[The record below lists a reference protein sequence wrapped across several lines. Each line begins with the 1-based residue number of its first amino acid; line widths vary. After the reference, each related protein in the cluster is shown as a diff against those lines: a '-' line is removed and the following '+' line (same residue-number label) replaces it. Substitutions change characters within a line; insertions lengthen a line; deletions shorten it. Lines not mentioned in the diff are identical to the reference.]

1 MGANRGVMLLKIVMA
16 VAFALVLYVF
26 LAGTLRKFHMAPPA
40 EPDPADI
47 KPVDYGFRC
56 GVCGAT
62 VTMTMAPGGELP
74 AAPRHCREDMDLV
87 GGVEG
92 PPALG

>member
-1 MGANRGVMLLKIVMA
+1 MGQNRDVMLLKIV
-16 VAFALVLYVF
+16 VAIGFALVLYTF
-26 LAGTLRKFHMAPPA
+26 IAATLRKFHMAPPA
-40 EPDPADI
+40 EPDPEDI
-47 KPVDYGFRC
+47 LPVDYGYRC

-62 VTMTMAPGGELP
+62 VTMTMAPQGELP

-87 GGVEG
+87 SAGGA

>member
-1 MGANRGVMLLKIVMA
+1 MFFQVIIAI
-16 VAFALVLYVF
+16 AFALVLYVF

-47 KPVDYGFRC
+47 KPVDYGYRC

-62 VTMTMAPGGELP
+62 VTMTMAPMGDLP
-74 AAPRHCREDMDLV
+74 APPRHCREDMDLV
-87 GGVEG
+87 SSGES